1 MAAAAAAAAV
11 KWVVS
16 KKTILKHL
24 SPIQNGAVYCVC
36 HKSMYSLLPGDCNCK
51 EPALTSDGRT
61 VGCCHPSVD
70 IYSEQSSSGGSYC
83 AAWVE
88 VAWGERGKKGTW
100 KSRC

>member
-70 IYSEQSSSGGSYC
+70 TPNEHTGPSYSFDFYETIVLSHP
-83 AAWVE
+83 
-88 VAWGERGKKGTW
+88 
-100 KSRC
+100 